1 MFSNNYPTIDA
12 HVMDVS
18 QALNGHRLCEH
29 GVSQVGPTEDVH
41 SWTSNGAS
49 SGSEWVA
56 QIRGIFSVGG
66 KLPIPGLVY
75 YKNESF
81 HPNYWG
87 RLALRNCL
95 RQDWNNSN
103 VRGGTCE
110 FLQNGLGSFGE
121 PQMILRQP

>member
-1 MFSNNYPTIDA
+1 MFSNNYPTIDV

-81 HPNYWG
+81 QPNY
-87 RLALRNCL
+87 
-95 RQDWNNSN
+95 
-103 VRGGTCE
+103 RGGWPCATACARP
-110 FLQNGLGSFGE
+110 GTTATSAAVPASSCRTGSDPSGS
-121 PQMILRQP
+121 RR